1 MSLGKRLEKDIASET
16 QAAING
22 YNKTLDGL
30 MQLYHER
37 KAQDVPAEFAP
48 VLRGFQD
55 TRLEGMLYVKETIL
69 DSRKRC
75 MDGTRKNVLNEIV
88 SWINDPDVNTPRVF
102 WLHGLAG
109 QGKSTIIH
117 TIAQWSENVGN
128 LGTYFCFAGDRQID
142 RRHERIFTTIAR
154 DLADRDLSFGQALV
168 DAVTKY
174 PSLKTTR
181 DVMQQWQNLL
191 LEPISKVSDGAMRNV
206 VIIIDG
212 LDESGPNSSRMHI
225 LAALASKEAASL
237 PPNFRI
243 LLASRPLS
251 DIQLA
256 LDSCPHV
263 KVLSLTG
270 FSTES
275 VEKELRFYI
284 SNQISKYSGI
294 EPDEIEVMAKKSS
307 GLYEVA
313 RLSCYYLNP
322 HVPGMSAKERLVDM
336 VELVHGKEEP
346 LLDTMYSAT
355 LDAIIGPRPLPR
367 QRFCSVMRQVIYTY
381 EPLSME
387 AFTKMRRHFSQEADQ
402 YDSNIIISFMGIV
415 LTGVKLRTT
424 SVRPMN
430 ASFYEFLASASRS
443 GRYFSGDPSVQADL
457 ALSSLC
463 VLHDDLRF
471 NICQL
476 ENSYILNSEIEDLRK
491 TVERHISLHLAYT
504 CKYWIK
510 HLMTTEFTPSLVE
523 KVRGILESEKV
534 LFWLEV
540 LSFHGGLDG
549 AAVDLA
555 SLGRWL
561 QVSSCGYYAELFSD

>member
-1 MSLGKRLEKDIASET
+1 MK
-16 QAAING
+16 Q
-22 YNKTLDGL
+22 
-30 MQLYHER
+30 YHDR
-37 KAQDVPAEFAP
+37 KAQDGPVKFAP
-48 VLRGFQD
+48 VLRGLQD

-69 DSRKRC
+69 DSRIRC
-75 MDGTRKNVLNEIV
+75 MDGTRKDVLQDIV
-88 SWINDPDVNTPRVF
+88 RWIHDPDVNTPRVF

-117 TIAQWSENVGN
+117 TIAQWLENVGK
-128 LGTYFCFAGDRQID
+128 LTTYFCFAGDRQID
-142 RRHERIFTTIAR
+142 RREDKIFTTIAR
-154 DLADRDLSFGQALV
+154 DLADYDPSFRHVLV
-168 DAVTKY
+168 DTVTRY

-181 DVMQQWQNLL
+181 DVMQQWEKLL
-191 LEPISKVSDGAMRNV
+191 LEPISKVADGAMKNV

-212 LDESGPNSSRMHI
+212 LDESGPSSSRMHI

-243 LLASRPLS
+243 LLASRPLD
-251 DIQLA
+251 DIQRA
-256 LDSCPHV
+256 LGSSPHV
-263 KVLSLTG
+263 KVLSLNG
-270 FSTES
+270 FSTDDM
-275 VEKELRFYI
+275 EKELCHYI

-294 EPDEIEVMAKKSS
+294 EPHEVKHMAEISK

-336 VELVHGKEEP
+336 VELVRGEGEA
-346 LLDTMYSAT
+346 LLDTIYSAT

-387 AFTKMRRHFSQEADQ
+387 AFTKMRRHFAHEADQ
-402 YDSNIIISFMGIV
+402 YDSNIIISFMSIV
-415 LTGVKLRTT
+415 LTAVKLRTT

-443 GRYFSGDPSVQADL
+443 GKYFSGDRSIQADL
-457 ALSSLC
+457 ALSSLR
-463 VLHDDLRF
+463 VLRDDLRF

-476 ENSYILNSEIEDLRK
+476 ENSYILNSEVEDLAAEVK
-491 TVERHISLHLAYT
+491 SHIPLHLEYT

-510 HLMTTEFTPSLVE
+510 HLMTTEFTPSLAGQ
-523 KVRGILESEKV
+523 VRDLLGSEKV

-540 LSFHGGLDG
+540 LSFVGGLDNT
-549 AAVDLA
+549 AIDLA

-561 QVSSCGYYAELFSD
+561 QVSSCGYMRNSFLIS